1 MHKNHKRLQGP
12 NKLIARNFNLT
23 QQIANS
29 HSCNPPRSCKRE
41 CAPACSTDQ
50 ICVYKIVTECG
61 TCPPT
66 YCTDSNQLQVTAT
79 DFEASSS
86 ANNDHQ
92 QTALIAGLTTGLVV
106 LALIAATVAGFVF
119 HRRRKLQKI
128 LLQQQQDEK
137 KAYIPPHPPI
147 IISDINSVLPPPP
160 SALQS
165 ASILLPPISEYS
177 SNSSSSATPISNHWH
192 QQVWHTIFF
201 KEAPEVSFLG
211 FNNKNQEL
219 AIDSVDYD
227 HPQSPFI
234 IGAQSLQIP
243 HLDTPDPS
251 SPSSATL
258 IRRSL
263 NIQPTIITDNGDFL
277 SRASSVKVTKYDNRP
292 IPATNQFYDT
302 QSTANDDDDDDEYS
316 NSGEENETVKIR
328 RAVSVKK
335 NNSTASHS
343 SSITRVGSVT
353 SEDAKVVCAK
363 PTMVRINT
371 ITSKEGGITRKRS
384 IRTVIDQQQQPP
396 FQVSLHDPSTPGDEE
411 DDAQSDRINVYFCP
425 PAPPPP
431 ILIHNPS
438 QISIQSSNSS
448 STVGDGE
455 ITVFWEPGHHLPP

>member
-1 MHKNHKRLQGP
+1 MHNNHKRLKRT

-23 QQIANS
+23 QQTANL
-29 HSCNPPRSCKRE
+29 HSCNPPRSCKKE
-41 CAPACSTDQ
+41 CTPACNTDQ

-66 YCTDSNQLQVTAT
+66 YCADSNQLQVTAT
-79 DFEASSS
+79 DFEANSN
-86 ANNDHQ
+86 ANNNHQ
-92 QTALIAGLTTGLVV
+92 QTVLIAGLTTGLVV

-160 SALQS
+160 STLQS
-165 ASILLPPISEYS
+165 ASILLPPISEHS
-177 SNSSSSATPISNHWH
+177 SNSSSSATPISNRWH
-192 QQVWHTIFF
+192 QQ
-201 KEAPEVSFLG
+201 
-211 FNNKNQEL
+211 
-219 AIDSVDYD
+219 AIDFIDYD

-251 SPSSATL
+251 SPSNATL

-277 SRASSVKVTKYDNRP
+277 SRASSVKITKYDNRP
-292 IPATNQFYDT
+292 IPIKNRFYDT

-316 NSGEENETVKIR
+316 NSGDENETVKIR

-353 SEDAKVVCAK
+353 SEDVKVVCAK

-396 FQVSLHDPSTPGDEE
+396 FQVSLHDPSTPPDE
-411 DDAQSDRINVYFCP
+411 DGDAQSDRIDVYFCP

-431 ILIHNPS
+431 ILLHNPS
-438 QISIQSSNSS
+438 QVSIQSSNSS
-448 STVGDGE
+448 STAATGYT
-455 ITVFWEPGHHLPP
+455 ILKTLPGPSIFADKCCTQSPNPQSSSPERSS

>member
-1 MHKNHKRLQGP
+1 MHRNHKRLKGTS
-12 NKLIARNFNLT
+12 KLIARNFNLT
-23 QQIANS
+23 QQIANP
-29 HSCNPPRSCKRE
+29 HSCNPPRACRKE
-41 CAPACSTDQ
+41 CTPACKTDQ
-50 ICVYKIVTECG
+50 TCVYKIVTECG

-79 DFEASSS
+79 DFEASSN
-86 ANNDHQ
+86 ANNNHQ

-106 LALIAATVAGFVF
+106 LALVAATVAGFVF

-177 SNSSSSATPISNHWH
+177 SNSSSSATPISNYWH
-192 QQVWHTIFF
+192 QQ
-201 KEAPEVSFLG
+201 
-211 FNNKNQEL
+211 

-292 IPATNQFYDT
+292 IPITNRFYDT
-302 QSTANDDDDDDEYS
+302 QSTANDDDDDDGLS
-316 NSGEENETVKIR
+316 NSGDEKETVKIR

-353 SEDAKVVCAK
+353 SEDVKVVCAK
-363 PTMVRINT
+363 PTMVRIST
-371 ITSKEGGITRKRS
+371 ITSNEGGITRKRS
-384 IRTVIDQQQQPP
+384 IRTVIGQQQQPP
-396 FQVSLHDPSTPGDEE
+396 FQVSLHDPSTPADQD
-411 DDAQSDRINVYFCP
+411 DDAQSDQIDVYFCP

-431 ILIHNPS
+431 ILLHNPS
-438 QISIQSSNSS
+438 QVSIQSSNSS